1 MRPAR
6 CEMKYRDCKYLAAL
20 LVCAYISTVHPVVIF
35 VALALKEND
44 SWAGGVHH
52 RVLLVKCIKAA
63 LKVAY
68 NVYIYIFSI
77 IVKHSY
83 PSANK

>member
-1 MRPAR
+1 MHTFPL
-6 CEMKYRDCKYLAAL
+6 YN
-20 LVCAYISTVHPVVIF
+20 PVVIY

-52 RVLLVKCIKAA
+52 RVLLTKYIKAA
-63 LKVAY
+63 LKVDY
-68 NVYIYIFSI
+68 NVYTCIFSI

-83 PSANK
+83 LLITDRSVI